1 MFSVVAGD
9 LQVLDSS
16 GAAGVTCS
24 EDCLHFK
31 AFLFLLPFVI
41 DVKIK
46 NLKYVHMGTLR
57 ASCELAGVLL
67 CEESLKAGTWRIN
80 IALPAVETSLSG
92 STLPL
97 SLSLSP

>member
-1 MFSVVAGD
+1 MQ
-9 LQVLDSS
+9 QVLLVLDNS

-24 EDCLHFK
+24 ENCLHFK

-41 DVKIK
+41 DVTI
-46 NLKYVHMGTLR
+46 NSLKYVHMGTLR

-67 CEESLKAGTWRIN
+67 REEGVKAGNWRIN
-80 IALPAVETSLSG
+80 IALPTIETSISV

-97 SLSLSP
+97 SLSLGP